1 MRVCRHAWLHVIFM
15 YWAIPENIYTIPQRA
30 FWNLKSKGVGG
41 GGGGRSGVFEL
52 EIERHGGMVTIGIPK
67 VWGGELDLEFLQE
80 TDKSV
85 LHKTLIFW
93 T

>member
-1 MRVCRHAWLHVIFM
+1 MVACNFHVLGNSRKYPYHTTDSFLEFEEQGSWGGGEKWGLWTRNPKARGHG
-15 YWAIPENIYTIPQRA
+15 YDWNPE
-30 FWNLKSKGVGG
+30 GMGG
-41 GGGGRSGVFEL
+41 GG
-52 EIERHGGMVTIGIPK
+52 
-67 VWGGELDLEFLQE
+67 LDLEFLQE

>member
-15 YWAIPENIYTIPQRA
+15 YWTIPENIHTIPQTA

-41 GGGGRSGVFEL
+41 G
-52 EIERHGGMVTIGIPK
+52 HGSMVMIGIPK
-67 VWGGELDLEFLQE
+67 VWGGGLDLEFLQE

-85 LHKTLIFW
+85 LHKKIIFW

>member
-15 YWAIPENIYTIPQRA
+15 YWAIPENMHTIPQRA

-41 GGGGRSGVFEL
+41 GEGFEL
-52 EIERHGGMVTIGIPK
+52 EIQRDGGILTIGILK
-67 VWGGELDLEFLQE
+67 AWEGGGGLDLEFLRE

-85 LHKTLIFW
+85 LLKAFIIW

>member
-15 YWAIPENIYTIPQRA
+15 YWAIPENIHTIPQRT
-30 FWNLKSKGVGG
+30 FSNLKSKGVVGG
-41 GGGGRSGVFEL
+41 GVVFEL
-52 EIERHGGMVTIGIPK
+52 EIQRHGGILTIGIPK
-67 VWGGELDLEFLQE
+67 AWRGGGLDLEFLQE

-85 LHKTLIFW
+85 LLKTFIIW

>member
-1 MRVCRHAWLHVIFM
+1 MSTCMVACNFHVLGNSRKYPYHTTDSFLEFEEQGS
-15 YWAIPENIYTIPQRA
+15 W
-30 FWNLKSKGVGG
+30 G

-52 EIERHGGMVTIGIPK
+52 EIQRHGSMVMIGIPK
-67 VWGGELDLEFLQE
+67 VWGGGLDLEFLQE

-85 LHKTLIFW
+85 LHKKLIFW

>member
-15 YWAIPENIYTIPQRA
+15 YWAIPENIHTIPQTA

-52 EIERHGGMVTIGIPK
+52 EIQRHGSMVMIGIPK
-67 VWGGELDLEFLQE
+67 VWGGGLDLEFLQE

>member
-1 MRVCRHAWLHVIFM
+1 MRVCRHAWLHVIFI
-15 YWAIPENIYTIPQRA
+15 YWAIPENIHTIPQTA
-30 FWNLKSKGVGG
+30 LWNLKSKGVGG
-41 GGGGRSGVFEL
+41 LVFEL
-52 EIERHGGMVTIGIPK
+52 AIEGHGGIVTIGIPK
-67 VWGGELDLEFLQE
+67 AWVGEGLDLEFLQE

>member
-15 YWAIPENIYTIPQRA
+15 YWAIPENIHTIPQRA
-30 FWNLKSKGVGG
+30 FSNLKSKGVVGG
-41 GGGGRSGVFEL
+41 GGGWSLNYKSKGMGAYLRL
-52 EIERHGGMVTIGIPK
+52 ESRRHGG
-67 VWGGELDLEFLQE
+67 GGGVDLEFLQE

-85 LHKTLIFW
+85 LLKTFIIW

>member
-1 MRVCRHAWLHVIFM
+1 MVACNFHVLGNSRK
-15 YWAIPENIYTIPQRA
+15 YPYHTQRA
-30 FWNLKSKGVGG
+30 FWNLKSKGVWGG
-41 GGGGRSGVFEL
+41 RGGGRSGVFEL
-52 EIERHGGMVTIGIPK
+52 EIQRHGGMVTIGIPK
-67 VWGGELDLEFLQE
+67 VWGGGLDLEFLQE

>member
-1 MRVCRHAWLHVIFM
+1 M
-15 YWAIPENIYTIPQRA
+15 YWAIPENIHTIPQTA
-30 FWNLKSKGVGG
+30 FWNLK
-41 GGGGRSGVFEL
+41 SGVFEL
-52 EIERHGGMVTIGIPK
+52 EIQRHGGMVMIGIPK
-67 VWGGELDLEFLQE
+67 VWGGGLDLEFLQE